1 MNASKTH
8 SLNYLKLLFQNLPI
22 AGIGDAAG
30 LQPSAVAGNLYIRF
44 CTDEV
49 AVDADTLGTE
59 SAYTGY
65 VAGGVAIPRTE
76 VAWNV
81 AYDDVTLKAIVSA
94 ISEIVFGDCT
104 GNPQTVKYVECW
116 ANNTSN
122 LLADRITFYE
132 LPVPIA
138 ITAGMT
144 PRIQAGLLKFLFS

>member
-8 SLNYLKLLFQNLPI
+8 SLDYLKLLFQNLAI

-30 LQPSAVAGNLYIRF
+30 LQPSAAAGNLYLRF
-44 CTDEV
+44 CTDAV

-59 SAYTGY
+59 CAYTGY

-76 VAWNV
+76 AAWSV
-81 AYDDVTLKAIVSA
+81 AYDDGTLKAIVSA
-94 ISEIVFGDCT
+94 IAEIVFGDCT
-104 GNPQTVKYVECW
+104 GAPENAAYVELW
-116 ANNTSN
+116 KNNTGST
-122 LLADRITFYE
+122 LAERITFYE
-132 LPVPIA
+132 LPAPIA

>member
-30 LQPSAVAGNLYIRF
+30 LQPSAAAGNLYIRF
-44 CTDEV
+44 CTDAV

-76 VAWNV
+76 AAWIV
-81 AYDDVTLKAIVSA
+81 AYDDGLLKAIVSA
-94 ISEIVFGDCT
+94 VAEIVFGDCT
-104 GNPQTVKYVECW
+104 GAPENVAYVECW
-116 ANNTSN
+116 ANNTGN
-122 LLADRITFYE
+122 TLADRITFYE
-132 LPVPIA
+132 LPAPIA